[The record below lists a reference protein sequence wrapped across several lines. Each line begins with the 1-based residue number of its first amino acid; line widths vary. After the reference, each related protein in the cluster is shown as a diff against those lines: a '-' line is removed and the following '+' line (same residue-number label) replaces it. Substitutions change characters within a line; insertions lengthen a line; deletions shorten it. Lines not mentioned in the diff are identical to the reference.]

1 MSLHFHSLFIKQIRR
16 ETSDCVSI
24 AFDIPDQL
32 KNTFQYQAGQYLTV
46 RKIINGEEIRR
57 SYSLCSSPLQNEWRI
72 AIKKNTGGVFSTY
85 ANETLKSGEYI
96 DVMPPVGK
104 FTTTILSSHQKNYL
118 AIAAGSGITPVFSII
133 QNILE
138 GERDS
143 HLTLVYGNKNRSS
156 IIFKEALDALKNKY
170 IDRFQLIHILSR
182 EKTDAALH
190 YGRIDD
196 EKLQGLIKLIG
207 LKQIDEFFICGPE
220 QMIHNTKTFLIT
232 QHIDAKKIHIELFAS
247 KKRESLVVNRELKAI
262 DDSPKSKVTVK
273 LDGVSFDFDLAFNSN
288 SILDAALQ
296 EGADLPYACKG
307 GVCCTCKAKL
317 IEGKVRMD
325 VNYSL
330 EPEEIEAGYILTCQS
345 HPTTEIVVVDYD
357 VK

>member
-138 GERDS
+138 GEPDS

-262 DDSPKSKVTVK
+262 DDSPKSKITVK

>member
-1 MSLHFHSLFIKQIRR
+1 MSLHFHSLFIKQIRK
-16 ETSDCVSI
+16 ETDDCVSI
-24 AFDIPDQL
+24 AFDIPDDL
-32 KNTFQYQAGQYLTV
+32 KKTFQYHAGQYLTL
-46 RKIINGEEIRR
+46 RTMINGEEIRR
-57 SYSLCSSPLQNEWRI
+57 SYSLCSSPLHNEWRV
-72 AIKKNTGGVFSTY
+72 AIKKNEGGVFSTY
-85 ANETLKSGEYI
+85 ANETLKAGDCI

-104 FTTTILSSHQKNYL
+104 FITTIHSANQKKYL

-133 QNILE
+133 QTILE
-138 GERDS
+138 AEPNS
-143 HLTLVYGNKNRSS
+143 HVTLVYGNKNRSS
-156 IIFKEALDALKNKY
+156 IIFKEALDALKNKW

-182 EKTDAALH
+182 EKTDAAIH

-196 EKLQGLIKLIG
+196 EKLQELIKLIG

-220 QMIHNTKTFLIT
+220 QMIHNTKTFLIA

-247 KKRESLVVNRELKAI
+247 KKRESIVVNRELQTI
-262 DDSPKSKVTVK
+262 DDSPKSKITVK

-296 EGADLPYACKG
+296 QGADLPYACKG

-317 IEGKVRMD
+317 IEGKVKMD

-345 HPTTEIVVVDYD
+345 HPTTERVVVDYD
-357 VK
+357 IK